1 MLCCVCAR
9 ARVRVCAR
17 AHAHEHVC
25 GRTKQADTSSATAEI
40 RATAQL
46 RKALKPE
53 RAQVPMRTSQHSP
66 TLANT
71 RERENA
77 RPAEG
82 VQKKK
87 KEIYFTNETTK
98 NGGGRSKQRI
108 KKRKPAERVAFGAL
122 SVQRRAPRSNVKKG
136 SYRAEA
142 LQLPRPDPFRSVGFS
157 FVQFSR
163 LWFRLVL
170 FGCVWFRLER
180 YTGSHQARQLPHSS
194 TPTSARHITT
204 PPASSPPQHAQ
215 QLPCPT
221 PLPYNRALLPC
232 PTTLPYYQRS
242 RTSLFTI
249 A

>member
-1 MLCCVCAR
+1 
-9 ARVRVCAR
+9 
-17 AHAHEHVC
+17 
-25 GRTKQADTSSATAEI
+25 
-40 RATAQL
+40 
-46 RKALKPE
+46 
-53 RAQVPMRTSQHSP
+53 MRTVQHWL

-71 RERENA
+71 RQYSRK
-77 RPAEG
+77 RKCKTSG
-82 VQKKK
+82 GSSKKK
-87 KEIYFTNETTK
+87 QEIYFTNETTK

-194 TPTSARHITT
+194 TPTYALKHANFRTQAR
-204 PPASSPPQHAQ
+204 
-215 QLPCPT
+215 QLPHATSPRPQPPVHHST
-221 PLPYNRALLPC
+221 RNNYLAPRPC
-232 PTTLPYYQRS
+232 PTTVPYYRALQPCLT
-242 RTSLFTI
+242 TSVL
-249 A
+249 APVSSQSLDK

>member
-1 MLCCVCAR
+1 MWAHETGRYEQRNCGDTSYRAIAQGFKAR
-9 ARVRVCAR
+9 ARP
-17 AHAHEHVC
+17 
-25 GRTKQADTSSATAEI
+25 GADEN
-40 RATAQL
+40 
-46 RKALKPE
+46 K
-53 RAQVPMRTSQHSP
+53 P

-71 RERENA
+71 RQYSRK
-77 RPAEG
+77 RKCKTSG
-82 VQKKK
+82 GSSKKK
-87 KEIYFTNETTK
+87 QEIYFTNETTK